1 MYKLPLRADG
11 VVNPNSEMCNF
22 LPSLGG
28 PETHSGV
35 LLGSKGV
42 CVAGGGAT
50 EGVKRFLKASFTW
63 VSEIGFVLLPCLPLT
78 FSM

>member
-1 MYKLPLRADG
+1 MYKLPLRVDG
-11 VVNPNSEMCNF
+11 VVNLDSEMCNF

-28 PETHSGV
+28 PDTHSGV

-42 CVAGGGAT
+42 CVRGAS
-50 EGVKRFLKASFTW
+50 EGIKSFLKALFTW
-63 VSEIGFVLLPCLPLT
+63 VSEKRFVLLPCLPLT

>member
-28 PETHSGV
+28 PEIHSGV

-42 CVAGGGAT
+42 CVG
-50 EGVKRFLKASFTW
+50 
-63 VSEIGFVLLPCLPLT
+63 VLLRV
-78 FSM
+78 